1 MDRVVYKCETCGH
14 GFPLEDGKRVYFD
27 GEPWTAC
34 PNCGSASLEEAAIC
48 DHCGEIVFPWLLES
62 GLCPDCQEEAKKAFR
77 DAWEGLDEWVRE
89 FLEDGYIEINF
100 N

>member
-34 PNCGSASLEEAAIC
+34 PNCGSANLEEAAIC
-48 DHCGEIVFPWLLES
+48 DHCGETTGANWIRLA
-62 GLCPDCQEEAKKAFR
+62 GDKKLCLDCYETYDRFS
-77 DAWEGLDEWVRE
+77 V
-89 FLEDGYIEINF
+89 
-100 N
+100 